1 MRVAVALAV
10 SLLLFAACSSPEAT
24 RARGG
29 GNGADVGNV
38 ADVVQMHAGS
48 QPYWNTPRLVEPVG
62 PMPLALPRQAPAE
75 QAVLDGRAS
84 H

>member
-1 MRVAVALAV
+1 MRGAVALAV
-10 SLLLFAACSSPEAT
+10 SLLLFAGCSSPEAT
-24 RARGG
+24 RTRGG

-38 ADVVQMHAGS
+38 GDVVQMHAGS
-48 QPYWNTPRLVEPVG
+48 RPYWNTPRLVEPVG

-75 QAVLDGRAS
+75 QAVLDGRKS